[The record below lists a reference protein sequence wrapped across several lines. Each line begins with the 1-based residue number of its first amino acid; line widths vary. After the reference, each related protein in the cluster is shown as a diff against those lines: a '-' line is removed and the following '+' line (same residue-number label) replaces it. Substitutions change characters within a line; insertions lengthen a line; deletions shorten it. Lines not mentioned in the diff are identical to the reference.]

1 MNLWSGQLYKSLF
14 LDNNFTRKL
23 NITVKSRI
31 KNSLQ
36 WTRNNEI
43 PPPRISERFG
53 SEARNQ
59 ISYSLSINI
68 TQLLFRK
75 STVSHLHRVKSE
87 WLTLGHLPTT
97 QSQLLQLL
105 GC

>member
-14 LDNNFTRKL
+14 LDNKFTRKL

-43 PPPRISERFG
+43 PPSDFWEVRERG
-53 SEARNQ
+53 EK
-59 ISYSLSINI
+59 SLFAFPYQK
-68 TQLLFRK
+68 T
-75 STVSHLHRVKSE
+75 E
-87 WLTLGHLPTT
+87 
-97 QSQLLQLL
+97 
-105 GC
+105 